1 MSGEIFRIFPDIFSF
16 SVVIHMEAQKKAA
29 QRTSAADASGR
40 TRFKE
45 LFAMKAKKIAL
56 ILLSLSLVFGTAA
69 CGNDSGNNTTAD
81 SGSSTTAAD
90 KGNTSVTASPTE
102 IERKIAD
109 AVGKDNYLCDID
121 IEKDY
126 LQNVYR
132 LDLSQV
138 ESYVAKQ
145 NSIAS
150 VNPDTV
156 IVLKVRDGYAD
167 AAVAAINEGYAQM
180 VDYIRQYP
188 FGTAKVLNARLY
200 QFGNYVVYVISGAS
214 YDGEDSEA
222 EAKLAAEEYA
232 EIDEAVKSVFG
243 TVPTNLAV
251 VPEDNGNSGGFVY
264 EEEDDDDIPMLGG

>member
-1 MSGEIFRIFPDIFSF
+1 
-16 SVVIHMEAQKKAA
+16 
-29 QRTSAADASGR
+29 
-40 TRFKE
+40 
-45 LFAMKAKKIAL
+45 MKAKKIAL
-56 ILLSLSLVFGTAA
+56 ILLSLSIAFGAAA
-69 CGNDSGNNTTAD
+69 CGSDAGNNTTAD

-90 KGNTSVTASPTE
+90 KGNSTAADSGNSTAASDKSNSSVTVTAAE
-102 IERKIAD
+102 IEQKIAD

-132 LDLSQV
+132 LDLTQV

-156 IVLKVRDGYAD
+156 IVLKVKDGYAES
-167 AAVAAINEGYAQM
+167 AVNALNEGYAQI

-200 QFGNYVVYVISGAS
+200 RNGNYIVYIISGAS

-232 EIDEAVKSVFG
+232 KIDEAVKSVFG
-243 TVPTNLAV
+243 TVPANLAV
-251 VPEDNGNSGGFVY
+251 VPEDDGNSGGLIV
-264 EEEDDDDIPMLGG
+264 DDDDNAGNDDIPIIGG